1 MFFWYFPA
9 QNGDANAPLIIWL
22 QGGPGGSSMFGL
34 FSEMGPWS
42 LDEKLN
48 LIPRPETWNGKYKM
62 LFIDNPVGAGYSSP
76 ATEGGYCTNTRECVA
91 ANLHSLLTQVLR
103 AISYHCD
110 ARLSRAGRRSTPH
123 GFRAVRL
130 RSHRIRPRGC
140 SFTWSFPR
148 CMRWTCT

>member
-103 AISYHCD
+103 AIIPPL
-110 ARLSRAGRRSTPH
+110 RRTTVPRRSSLDAAWLP
-123 GFRAVRL
+123 GSA
-130 RSHRIRPRGC
+130 SA
-140 SFTWSFPR
+140 
-148 CMRWTCT
+148 

>member
-1 MFFWYFPA
+1 
-9 QNGDANAPLIIWL
+9 
-22 QGGPGGSSMFGL
+22 MFGL

-42 LDEKLN
+42 LDETLN

-91 ANLHSLLTQVLR
+91 ANLHSLLTQVLCV
-103 AISYHCD
+103 ISYAAHDYPAPVVVARRGMASGHCV
-110 ARLSRAGRRSTPH
+110 A
-123 GFRAVRL
+123 
-130 RSHRIRPRGC
+130 SHSSAC

-148 CMRWTCT
+148 CTRWTCT